1 MPESLGLQN
10 QTSFSQV
17 SSTDIRSCD
26 FSTARSKDILERKSN
41 NFQMRKH
48 FSSTVAQALVVGT
61 VVTTMLS
68 SRYSL
73 RVC

>member
-48 FSSTVAQALVVGT
+48 SSSTVAQALVVGT